1 MADEKIGTLT
11 HYYDKIGVAVLKLS
25 KGSLKVKDT
34 IKIVAKGGEEYT
46 QEVGEMQIER
56 AVIESAKAGDII
68 GLKVD
73 KEPKSNS
80 IVLKVK

>member
-1 MADEKIGTLT
+1 MADEKIGTIT
-11 HYYDKIGVAVLKLS
+11 HYYDNIGVAVLKLS
-25 KGSLKVKDT
+25 KGSLKLKDM
-34 IKIVAKGGEEYT
+34 IKLIAKDGEEYT

-73 KEPKSNS
+73 KEPKTNS
-80 IVLKVK
+80 VVLKAK